1 MDASMKAV
9 NNFVKTSKMGLDF
22 VVSNKTTKALVVFV
36 VAMYISVY
44 TSSLNRRVIE
54 VLENKILRFVF
65 FFLGFYVT
73 SENVMTSVILTAL
86 VIVFDMLVKMF
97 LKENFELIWPEP
109 VAPPYCL
116 KVNMKELLEPFNG
129 NVEDLKRVML
139 QLGVPGDLEI
149 NDTNAPMI
157 ATYLY
162 TLGYKFG
169 ETCKFPPEQKD
180 SGLDG
185 VKQPMLEKVPIN
197 GKMVEVKEV

>member
-1 MDASMKAV
+1 MEASMKTI

-22 VVSNKTTKALVVFV
+22 VVSNKTTKALVLFV

-44 TSSLNRRVIE
+44 TSSLNRKVME

-65 FFLGFYVT
+65 FFLGFYIT
-73 SENVMTSVILTAL
+73 SENIITSVILTAL
-86 VIVFDMLVKMF
+86 VIVFDILVKMF
-97 LKENFELIWPEP
+97 FKEGFELIWPEP
-109 VAPPYCL
+109 ITPPYCL

-129 NVEDLKRVML
+129 NVDDLKRVMV

-149 NDTNAPMI
+149 NDINAPMI

-169 ETCKFPPEQKD
+169 ETCKFPPEPVNG
-180 SGLDG
+180 GLEG
-185 VKQPMLEKVPIN
+185 VKVPMLAKIPIN